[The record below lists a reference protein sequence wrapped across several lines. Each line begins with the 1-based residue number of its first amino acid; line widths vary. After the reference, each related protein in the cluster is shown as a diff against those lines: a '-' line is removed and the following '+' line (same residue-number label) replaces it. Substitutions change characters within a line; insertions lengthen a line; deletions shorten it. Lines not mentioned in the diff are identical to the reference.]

1 MEKYYAL
8 IRNFKH
14 IILNDENAKVQFVIK
29 NRGYHSNYS
38 ALEGIDLYSSLTK
51 SEWLDFNVYEDNAI
65 FLTNEEMISLLE
77 YLEDE

>member
-29 NRGYHSNYS
+29 NRGYHSNYL